1 MATKRTTGS
10 SRSGASA
17 AKRAPAK
24 RAPAKKAPAARATA
38 ASRSKAR
45 AKAAPKDPLLEPQQ
59 RRDMAGL
66 AMVAFGCYLGGILYI
81 GWQGGTVGGWL
92 EGGTKHMVGGAS
104 YIFPFLAVVYGLLM
118 VLRSELADPGPFR
131 AGLYLFVPSLLLAFG
146 ADRFGL
152 GSGSAPHAAL
162 HADVV
167 AHHGGFL
174 GGALYFLTYNLF
186 GDAGTTIVCLLG
198 LTLGILFT
206 SGSSAQAATRWW
218 AGRMGTAATAG
229 GEAAR
234 AAAVRVSESA
244 VTQLEA
250 AKQLAVNARD
260 GMPFDGSSSFPDIFG
275 DVPST
280 FAHATVGGASVL
292 ELPSEETTADTPK
305 KGRRTKRVSPGAGGP
320 ADPESQLMLIEPA
333 APQPEQAELDA
344 SDVDEPTDAGDIAAE
359 LASLDAAVGKRHD
372 GYELPSP
379 SILTKGTGIAKMKP
393 ADVEKTK
400 RLLVETFGH
409 FGIESV
415 VLDVVPGPRVSRYE
429 LALAPGTKMS
439 KIENLRKD
447 LSYALATTEIRIL
460 APIPGKSA
468 IGIEVENPTPSIVT
482 LGDIHQK
489 PPKDASPLYVS
500 FGKDIT
506 GDVVGAD
513 LAKMPH
519 LLVAGTTGAGK
530 SGCMNALLSSIVLN
544 ASPDEVKMLLI
555 DPKKVELSTYEGL
568 PHLLTPVV
576 TNMKKAANALG
587 NVVAQ
592 MEERYSSMEIAG
604 ARTLPEYNKIREARG
619 DAPVPYILVIIDELA
634 DLVMQAKA
642 DVEDAV
648 IRVAQKGRAAGFHM
662 VVATQRPSVD
672 VITGMIKS
680 NIPSRIAFAV
690 SSQTDSRVIL
700 DQNGAETLL
709 GSGDMLFKPIWA
721 RAPQR
726 VQGAWISE
734 KEVRQLCD
742 AAREQREPEFDDD
755 LLAEPEPAAQSS
767 DAEFVDSDDR
777 LPEAIRLVAEFQTCS
792 ASFFQRRMRV
802 GYTRGARLVDMLER
816 RGVCAPGEGPRPR
829 NVLITQDDVPR
840 LLDELT
846 SDLLGR
852 AEGGEA

>member
-1 MATKRTTGS
+1 M
-10 SRSGASA
+10 
-17 AKRAPAK
+17 
-24 RAPAKKAPAARATA
+24 
-38 ASRSKAR
+38 
-45 AKAAPKDPLLEPQQ
+45 L
-59 RRDMAGL
+59 GL
-66 AMVAFGCYLGGILYI
+66 ALVALGAYLGGILYV

-92 EGGTKHMVGGAS
+92 EQGARLGVGSA
-104 YIFPFLAVVYGLLM
+104 AVVFPLLALILGLLM
-118 VLRSELADPGPFR
+118 VARSELVDPGPFL
-131 AGLYLFVPSLLLAFG
+131 AGIYVLVPSLLLAFG
-146 ADRFGL
+146 SDRFGL
-152 GSGSAPHAAL
+152 GDGSAPHASL
-162 HADVV
+162 PADSVV
-167 AHHGGFL
+167 DHGGWI
-174 GGALYFLTYNLF
+174 GGGLYFVTFNLF

-198 LTLGILFT
+198 ITLGLLFT
-206 SGSSAQAATRWW
+206 SGSSAQAAARWW
-218 AGRMGTAATAG
+218 AGRVGDAATVASG
-229 GEAAR
+229 AAVKVGESAATHVAAAR
-234 AAAVRVSESA
+234 QAAREVR
-244 VTQLEA
+244 
-250 AKQLAVNARD
+250 
-260 GMPFDGSSSFPDIFG
+260 PFDGSSTFPDLFG
-275 DVPST
+275 DVPAT
-280 FAHATVGGASVL
+280 FAHATVGA
-292 ELPSEETTADTPK
+292 
-305 KGRRTKRVSPGAGGP
+305 PGAGVIELEDP
-320 ADPESQLMLIEPA
+320 AGQHAGGEHVAEVAPPPPPKPATTRRRSGAPARVEGQLALLDGHVAASDGDEPMGA
-333 APQPEQAELDA
+333 GGGADA
-344 SDVDEPTDAGDIAAE
+344 SGDEATSSQARRASRTAA
-359 LASLDAAVGKRHD
+359 ARSGIDD
-372 GYELPSP
+372 TYELPSP
-379 SILTKGTGIAKMKP
+379 ALLTRGTGVTKARP
-393 ADVEKTK
+393 ADVDRIK

-409 FGIESV
+409 FGIEASV
-415 VLDVVPGPRVSRYE
+415 VGMVPGPRVSRYE
-429 LALAPGTKMS
+429 LSLAPGTKMS
-439 KIENLRKD
+439 KVENLRKD

-468 IGIEVENPTPSIVT
+468 VGIEIENSSPTIVT
-482 LGDIHQK
+482 LGDIHAA
-489 PPKDASPLYVS
+489 PPKGSSPLYVS

-544 ASPDEVKMLLI
+544 AGPDEVKLLLI

-604 ARTLPEYNKIREARG
+604 ARTLPEYNEIRVKRG

-709 GSGDMLFKPIWA
+709 GQGDMLFKPIWA
-721 RAPQR
+721 RTPQR

-734 KEVRQLCD
+734 KEVRALCD

-755 LLAEPEPAAQSS
+755 LLAEPEPAAKDS
-767 DAEFVDSDDR
+767 DADFVDSDDR

-829 NVLITQDDVPR
+829 NVLITAADVPR
-840 LLDELT
+840 LLDEI
-846 SDLLGR
+846 
-852 AEGGEA
+852 GGELDVAGAATDAG

>member
-10 SRSGASA
+10 TKGGGSA
-17 AKRAPAK
+17 AKRSPAQ
-24 RAPAKKAPAARATA
+24 RTPARKAPAARKPA
-38 ASRSKAR
+38 ARKPAAR
-45 AKAAPKDPLLEPQQ
+45 TKAAPKDPLLEPQQ

-104 YIFPFLAVVYGLLM
+104 YIFPFLAIVYGLLM
-118 VLRSELADPGPFR
+118 VLRSQLADPGPFR

-152 GSGSAPHAAL
+152 GNGAAPHAAL

-167 AHHGGFL
+167 AQHGGFL

-218 AGRMGTAATAG
+218 AGRVGTAATAG

-244 VTQLEA
+244 VLQIEA
-250 AKQLAVNARD
+250 AKQLAVSARE
-260 GMPFDGSSSFPDIFG
+260 GTPFDGSSSFPDIFG

-292 ELPSEETTADTPK
+292 ELPSEETTGDAPK
-305 KGRRTKRVSPGAGGP
+305 QGRRTKRVSPGAGGP
-320 ADPESQLMLIEPA
+320 ADPQSQLVLIEPA
-333 APQPEQAELDA
+333 APQTEGDPNDH
-344 SDVDEPTDAGDIAAE
+344 DEPTDAGDISAE
-359 LASLDAAVGKRHD
+359 LASLDAAVGTRHD

-468 IGIEVENPTPSIVT
+468 IGIEIENPTPSIVT

-519 LLVAGTTGAGK
+519 LLVAG
-530 SGCMNALLSSIVLN
+530 
-544 ASPDEVKMLLI
+544 
-555 DPKKVELSTYEGL
+555 
-568 PHLLTPVV
+568 
-576 TNMKKAANALG
+576 
-587 NVVAQ
+587 
-592 MEERYSSMEIAG
+592 
-604 ARTLPEYNKIREARG
+604 
-619 DAPVPYILVIIDELA
+619 
-634 DLVMQAKA
+634 
-642 DVEDAV
+642 
-648 IRVAQKGRAAGFHM
+648 
-662 VVATQRPSVD
+662 
-672 VITGMIKS
+672 
-680 NIPSRIAFAV
+680 
-690 SSQTDSRVIL
+690 
-700 DQNGAETLL
+700 
-709 GSGDMLFKPIWA
+709 
-721 RAPQR
+721 
-726 VQGAWISE
+726 
-734 KEVRQLCD
+734 
-742 AAREQREPEFDDD
+742 
-755 LLAEPEPAAQSS
+755 
-767 DAEFVDSDDR
+767 
-777 LPEAIRLVAEFQTCS
+777 
-792 ASFFQRRMRV
+792 
-802 GYTRGARLVDMLER
+802 
-816 RGVCAPGEGPRPR
+816 
-829 NVLITQDDVPR
+829 
-840 LLDELT
+840 
-846 SDLLGR
+846 
-852 AEGGEA
+852 

>member
-1 MATKRTTGS
+1 MATKRSTSS
-10 SRSGASA
+10 SRGGSKTSG

-24 RAPAKKAPAARATA
+24 RAPARRTPAKRKPAAKRAPV
-38 ASRSKAR
+38 RVQR
-45 AKAAPKDPLLEPQQ
+45 DPLLEPQQ
-59 RRDMAGL
+59 RRDMFGL
-66 AMVAFGCYLGGILYI
+66 ALVALGCYLAGILYI

-92 EGGTKHMVGGAS
+92 EDGARLTVGGAANM
-104 YIFPFLAVVYGLLM
+104 FPLLLLVIGLLTL
-118 VLRSELADPGPFR
+118 LRSELADPGPFL
-131 AGLYLFVPSLLLAFG
+131 AGIYLFVPSVLLTFG
-146 ADRFGL
+146 SDRFGL
-152 GSGSAPHAAL
+152 GDGSAPHAAL
-162 HADVV
+162 HASDVV
-167 AHHGGFL
+167 EHGGYL
-174 GGALYFLTYNLF
+174 GGGLYFLTYNLF
-186 GDAGTTIVCLLG
+186 GNAGTTIVCLLG
-198 LTLGILFT
+198 LTLGVLFT

-218 AGRMGTAATAG
+218 AGRVGTAATAAG
-229 GEAAR
+229 GAARAGAVRVGESAATQIEAAR
-234 AAAVRVSESA
+234 QLVDSA
-244 VTQLEA
+244 REGV
-250 AKQLAVNARD
+250 
-260 GMPFDGSSSFPDIFG
+260 PFDGSSNFPDLFG
-275 DVPST
+275 DVPAT
-280 FAHATVGGASVL
+280 FAHATVGNDSTGVI
-292 ELPSEETTADTPK
+292 EVEEKDLPK
-305 KGRRTKRVSPGAGGP
+305 KRTRRKKSDDQVALIVEEEEQLALLEPSTAIDMSED
-320 ADPESQLMLIEPA
+320 DP
-333 APQPEQAELDA
+333 DA
-344 SDVDEPTDAGDIAAE
+344 DEPTSAPDEVPTTTTLRARVTD
-359 LASLDAAVGKRHD
+359 VN
-372 GYELPSP
+372 YELPSP
-379 SILTKGTGIAKMKP
+379 SLLVMGTGVSKIKP
-393 ADVEKTK
+393 ADVDKVK

-409 FGIESV
+409 FGIAAQV
-415 VLDVVPGPRVSRYE
+415 VGMVPGPRVSRYE
-429 LALAPGTKMS
+429 LSLAPGTKMS
-439 KIENLRKD
+439 KVEGLRKD

-468 IGIEVENPTPSIVT
+468 VGIEIENASPSIVT
-482 LGDIHQK
+482 LGDIHTK
-489 PPKDASPLYVS
+489 PPKDSSPLYVS

-544 ASPDEVKMLLI
+544 ATPDEVKLLLI

-568 PHLLTPVV
+568 PHLMCPVV

-604 ARTLPEYNKIREARG
+604 ARTLPEYNKIRMARG
-619 DAPVPYILVIIDELA
+619 DDPVPYVLVIIDELA

-721 RAPQR
+721 RSPQR

-734 KEVRQLCD
+734 KEVRALCD
-742 AAREQREPEFDDD
+742 AARRQREPEFDLDV
-755 LLAEPEPAAQSS
+755 LAEPEPAAKES
-767 DAEFVDSDDR
+767 DADYVDSDDR

-816 RGVCAPGEGPRPR
+816 RNVCAPGEGPRPR
-829 NVLITQDDVPR
+829 TVLITQDDVPR
-840 LLDELT
+840 LLEELT
-846 SDLLGR
+846 GDLVAAAD
-852 AEGGEA
+852 AED

>member
-1 MATKRTTGS
+1 MSTKRGT
-10 SRSGASA
+10 RSGKSNGGSTRARSTTTA
-17 AKRAPAK
+17 RKAPAK
-24 RAPAKKAPAARATA
+24 RTPAKGSSARGAATRARA
-38 ASRSKAR
+38 RVR
-45 AKAAPKDPLLEPQQ
+45 REPLLAPQQ
-59 RRDMAGL
+59 RRDMSGL
-66 AMVAFGCYLGGILYI
+66 AMVALGCYLAGILYV

-92 EGGTKHMVGGAS
+92 EDGARLAVGGAANM
-104 YIFPFLAVVYGLLM
+104 FPLLAIVLGLLV
-118 VLRSELADPGPFR
+118 VLRSELVDPGPFL
-131 AGLYLFVPSLLLAFG
+131 AGIYLLVPSVLLAFG
-146 ADRFGL
+146 SDRFAL
-152 GSGSAPHAAL
+152 GDGNAPHASL
-162 HADVV
+162 PADQVV
-167 AHHGGFL
+167 HHGGWL
-174 GGALYFLTYNLF
+174 GGGLYFLTYNLF

-198 LTLGILFT
+198 LALGVLFT

-218 AGRMGTAATAG
+218 ARRMGDAATVTGVAARDAAVKMGETAAVQI
-229 GEAAR
+229 EAAR
-234 AAAVRVSESA
+234 QAAV
-244 VTQLEA
+244 A
-250 AKQLAVNARD
+250 ARE

-275 DVPST
+275 DVPAT
-280 FAHATVGGASVL
+280 FAHATVGNAGAGVIELTEPDAAPKPKRRSRKRNVADELSLTGEEEQL
-292 ELPSEETTADTPK
+292 ELLEHRE
-305 KGRRTKRVSPGAGGP
+305 P
-320 ADPESQLMLIEPA
+320 APDPE
-333 APQPEQAELDA
+333 DG
-344 SDVDEPTDAGDIAAE
+344 DEPTAAPSEVPSTTTLRARVEDAGYTLPPPSL
-359 LASLDAAVGKRHD
+359 LA
-372 GYELPSP
+372 
-379 SILTKGTGIAKMKP
+379 KGNGVSKAKP
-393 ADVEKTK
+393 ADVDKIK

-409 FGIESV
+409 FGIEAQV
-415 VLDVVPGPRVSRYE
+415 VGMVPGPRVSRYE
-429 LALAPGTKMS
+429 LSLAPGTKMS
-439 KIENLRKD
+439 KVENLRKD

-468 IGIEVENPTPSIVT
+468 VGIEIENTSPSIVT
-482 LGDIHQK
+482 LGDIHQP
-489 PPKDASPLYVS
+489 PPKDSSPLYVS

-544 ASPDEVKMLLI
+544 ASPDEVKLLLI

-587 NVVAQ
+587 NVVSQ

-604 ARTLPEYNKIREARG
+604 ARTLPEYNKIRMARG
-619 DAPVPYILVIIDELA
+619 DDPVPYILVIIDELA

-721 RAPQR
+721 RSPQR

-734 KEVRQLCD
+734 KEVRSLCD
-742 AAREQREPEFDDD
+742 AARKQREPEFDID
-755 LLAEPEPAAQSS
+755 LLAEPEPVAKEA
-767 DAEFVDSDDR
+767 DADYVDSDDR

-829 NVLITQDDVPR
+829 NVLITDADVPR
-840 LLDELT
+840 LLAEL
-846 SDLLGR
+846 
-852 AEGGEA
+852 GGELVGDAADAGVADS

>member
-1 MATKRTTGS
+1 MRSSGSKSGGSARART
-10 SRSGASA
+10 SGGGA
-17 AKRAPAK
+17 AKRSTPAK
-24 RAPAKKAPAARATA
+24 GRPAA
-38 ASRSKAR
+38 KG
-45 AKAAPKDPLLEPQQ
+45 KAATRRDRVPLLEPQQ
-59 RRDMAGL
+59 RRDMTGL
-66 AMVAFGCYLGGILYI
+66 ALVAFGLYLGGILYV

-92 EGGTKHMVGGAS
+92 EGGARHMVGGAAAM
-104 YIFPFLAVVYGLLM
+104 FPLLTIVIGLLIVM
-118 VLRSELADPGPFR
+118 RSELADPGPFL
-131 AGLYLFVPSLLLAFG
+131 AGIYLFVPSVLLAFG
-146 ADRFGL
+146 SDRFHL
-152 GSGSAPHAAL
+152 GDGTAPHAAL
-162 HADVV
+162 HADKVV
-167 AHHGGFL
+167 DHGGYI
-174 GGALYFLTYNLF
+174 GGAFYFLTYNLF

-198 LTLGILFT
+198 LTLGVLFT

-218 AGRMGTAATAG
+218 ANRMGTAASAA

-234 AAAVRVSESA
+234 AGAVRVGETA
-244 VTQLEA
+244 VTQIEN
-250 AKQLAVNARD
+250 AKQLAARA
-260 GMPFDGSSSFPDIFG
+260 GEGGAFDGASNFPDIFG

-280 FAHATVGGASVL
+280 FAHATVGNDGSGVIEL
-292 ELPSEETTADTPK
+292 EEPDTAESKPKRRRKATGPIMPEHRGSGEE
-305 KGRRTKRVSPGAGGP
+305 
-320 ADPESQLMLIEPA
+320 EQLALLEPFA
-333 APQPEQAELDA
+333 HEYGD
-344 SDVDEPTDAGDIAAE
+344 DDGDEPTDGAAPDE
-359 LASLDAAVGKRHD
+359 VATTITLRARVEDANYK
-372 GYELPSP
+372 LPPPALLSA
-379 SILTKGTGIAKMKP
+379 GTGVAKAKP
-393 ADVEKTK
+393 GEVEKIK

-409 FGIESV
+409 FGIEAKV
-415 VLDVVPGPRVSRYE
+415 VGMVPGPRVSRFE
-429 LALAPGTKMS
+429 LSLAPGTKMS
-439 KIENLRKD
+439 KVENLRKD

-468 IGIEVENPTPSIVT
+468 VGIEIENSSPTMVT
-482 LGDIHQK
+482 LGDIHQA
-489 PPKDASPLYVS
+489 PPKGSSPLYVS

-544 ASPDEVKMLLI
+544 ASPDEVKLLLI

-568 PHLLTPVV
+568 PHLMCPVV

-604 ARTLPEYNKIREARG
+604 ARTLPEYNKIRVARG
-619 DAPVPYILVIIDELA
+619 DAPVPYVLVIIDELA

-721 RAPQR
+721 RTPQR

-734 KEVRQLCD
+734 KEVRSLCD
-742 AAREQREPEFDDD
+742 FARNQREPEFDLDV
-755 LLAEPEPAAQSS
+755 LAEPDPVAS
-767 DAEFVDSDDR
+767 DADAEYVDSDDR

-829 NVLITQDDVPR
+829 NVLITADDVPR
-840 LLDELT
+840 LLGELGG
-846 SDLLGR
+846 DLVAA
-852 AEGGEA
+852 AESADADA

>member
-1 MATKRTTGS
+1 MASKG
-10 SRSGASA
+10 RSSA
-17 AKRAPAK
+17 AKKPK
-24 RAPAKKAPAARATA
+24 SK
-38 ASRSKAR
+38 SKASSKPPANKR
-45 AKAAPKDPLLEPQQ
+45 STKTSSPLSSRTKKSTKKPLLAPQQ
-59 RRDMAGL
+59 KRDMIGL
-66 AMVAFGCYLGGILYI
+66 ALVALACYLGGILYV

-92 EGGTKHMVGGAS
+92 ESSARLAVGNAA
-104 YIFPFLAVVYGLLM
+104 YIFPVLALIIGVLM
-118 VLRSELADPGPFR
+118 VLRSELVDPGPFL
-131 AGLYLFVPSLLLAFG
+131 AGIYVLVPSLLLAFG
-146 ADRFGL
+146 SGRFGL
-152 GSGSAPHAAL
+152 GSGTAPHSSL
-162 HADVV
+162 PADQVV
-167 AHHGGFL
+167 HHGGFI
-174 GGALYFLTYNLF
+174 GGGLYFVTWNLF
-186 GDAGTTIVCLLG
+186 GDAGTTIVCILG
-198 LTLGILFT
+198 LTLGLLFV

-218 AGRMGTAATAG
+218 ARRMGAAASVA
-229 GEAAR
+229 GEAAID
-234 AAAVRVSESA
+234 AAVKVGETA
-244 VTQLEA
+244 TLQLEA
-250 AKQLAVNARD
+250 AKQAAAAVREAR
-260 GMPFDGSSSFPDIFG
+260 PFDGSANFPDLFG
-275 DVPST
+275 DMPAT
-280 FAHATVGGASVL
+280 FAHATELKDGQESLMNSPQELQALPNDQLELVPEADGEEPTLDVADEEKATAKKSKKTRTATTLRASV
-292 ELPSEETTADTPK
+292 
-305 KGRRTKRVSPGAGGP
+305 V
-320 ADPESQLMLIEPA
+320 DP
-333 APQPEQAELDA
+333 DY
-344 SDVDEPTDAGDIAAE
+344 
-359 LASLDAAVGKRHD
+359 R
-372 GYELPSP
+372 LPSP
-379 SILTKGTGIAKMKP
+379 SLLAQGGGVSKAKP
-393 ADVEKTK
+393 ADVDRVK

-409 FGIESV
+409 FGIEANV
-415 VLDVVPGPRVSRYE
+415 VGMVPGPRVSRYE
-429 LALAPGTKMS
+429 LSLAPGTKMS
-439 KIENLRKD
+439 KVENLRKD

-468 IGIEVENPTPSIVT
+468 VGIEIENSSPSIVT
-482 LGDIHQK
+482 LGDIHTS
-489 PPKDASPLYVS
+489 PPKGSSPLYVS

-544 ASPDEVKMLLI
+544 ATPDEVKLLLI

-604 ARTLPEYNKIREARG
+604 ARTLPEYNKIRQKRG
-619 DAPVPYILVIIDELA
+619 DDPVPYILVIIDELA

-734 KEVRQLCD
+734 KEVRALCD
-742 AAREQREPEFDDD
+742 AARAQREPEFDTD
-755 LLAEPEPAAQSS
+755 LLAEPEPAAKES
-767 DAEFVDSDDR
+767 DADYVDSDER

-829 NVLITQDDVPR
+829 NVLITDADVPR
-840 LLDELT
+840 LL
-846 SDLLGR
+846 
-852 AEGGEA
+852 AEIGGEIDEAASVTGRSAAP

>member
-1 MATKRTTGS
+1 M
-10 SRSGASA
+10 
-17 AKRAPAK
+17 
-24 RAPAKKAPAARATA
+24 
-38 ASRSKAR
+38 
-45 AKAAPKDPLLEPQQ
+45 L
-59 RRDMAGL
+59 GL
-66 AMVAFGCYLGGILYI
+66 GLVAFGCYLGGILYV

-92 EGGTKHMVGGAS
+92 EDGAR
-104 YIFPFLAVVYGLLM
+104 LAVGSAAYVFPLLALVLGLLM
-118 VLRSELADPGPFR
+118 VVRSELVDPGPFL
-131 AGLYLFVPSLLLAFG
+131 AGIYVLVPSLLLAFG

-152 GSGSAPHAAL
+152 GDGTAPHSSLPASQ
-162 HADVV
+162 VV
-167 AHHGGFL
+167 DHGGWL
-174 GGALYFLTYNLF
+174 GGGLYFLTWNLF

-198 LTLGILFT
+198 LALGILFT

-218 AGRMGTAATAG
+218 ARRMGTAATVAS
-229 GEAAR
+229 EAAR
-234 AAAVRVSESA
+234 DAAVRVGETA
-244 VTQLEA
+244 THQFEA
-250 AKQLAVNARD
+250 AKQAAQAAREAR
-260 GMPFDGSSSFPDIFG
+260 PFDGSSNFPDIFG
-275 DVPST
+275 DVPAT
-280 FAHATVGGASVL
+280 FAHATIGNDGEGVIELDEPSREEAGTRAAIDTPAMAAGEEDQLELVPGASPAAGGA
-292 ELPSEETTADTPK
+292 TDAD
-305 KGRRTKRVSPGAGGP
+305 A
-320 ADPESQLMLIEPA
+320 
-333 APQPEQAELDA
+333 
-344 SDVDEPTDAGDIAAE
+344 DEPTSGSVATDKP
-359 LASLDAAVGKRHD
+359 KRRRRTTTLRAKVTD
-372 GYELPSP
+372 PDYELPSP
-379 SILTKGTGIAKMKP
+379 GLLTKGAGNAKARP
-393 ADVEKTK
+393 ADVDKIK

-409 FGIESV
+409 FGIESKV
-415 VLDVVPGPRVSRYE
+415 VGMVPGPRVSRYE
-429 LALAPGTKMS
+429 LSLAPGTKMS
-439 KIENLRKD
+439 KVENLRKD

-468 IGIEVENPTPSIVT
+468 VGIEIENSSPSIVT
-482 LGDIHQK
+482 LGDIHSS
-489 PPKDASPLYVS
+489 PPKGSSPLYVS

-544 ASPDEVKMLLI
+544 ASPDEVKLLLI

-568 PHLLTPVV
+568 PHLMTPVV

-604 ARTLPEYNKIREARG
+604 ARTLDEYNEIRVKRG
-619 DAPVPYILVIIDELA
+619 DEPKPYVLIIIDELA

-648 IRVAQKGRAAGFHM
+648 IRVAQKGRAAGFHL

-680 NIPSRIAFAV
+680 NVPSRIAFAV

-709 GSGDMLFKPIWA
+709 GQGDMLFKPVWA
-721 RAPQR
+721 RSPQR

-734 KEVRQLCD
+734 KEVRALCD
-742 AAREQREPEFDDD
+742 AARAQREPEFDDD
-755 LLAEPEPAAQSS
+755 LLAEPEPAAKEA
-767 DAEFVDSDDR
+767 DADFVDQDDR
-777 LPEAIRLVAEFQTCS
+777 LGEAIRLVAEFQTCS

-829 NVLITQDDVPR
+829 NVLITEADVPR
-840 LLDELT
+840 LLAEL
-846 SDLLGR
+846 
-852 AEGGEA
+852 GGELVEAAADEG

>member
-1 MATKRTTGS
+1 MI
-10 SRSGASA
+10 
-17 AKRAPAK
+17 
-24 RAPAKKAPAARATA
+24 
-38 ASRSKAR
+38 
-45 AKAAPKDPLLEPQQ
+45 
-59 RRDMAGL
+59 GL
-66 AMVAFGCYLGGILYI
+66 AMVALGCYLGGILYV

-92 EGGTKHMVGGAS
+92 EDGAK
-104 YIFPFLAVVYGLLM
+104 LAVGNAANMFPLLALVLGVLI
-118 VLRSELADPGPFR
+118 VLRSELVDPGPFL
-131 AGLYLFVPSLLLAFG
+131 AGIYLFVPSVLLAFG
-146 ADRFGL
+146 SDRFGL
-152 GSGSAPHAAL
+152 GDGTAPHSSL
-162 HADVV
+162 PADQVV
-167 AHHGGFL
+167 EHGGWL
-174 GGALYFLTYNLF
+174 GGGLYFLTFNLF
-186 GDAGTTIVCLLG
+186 GNAGTTIVTLLG
-198 LTLGILFT
+198 LTLGVLFT

-218 AGRMGTAATAG
+218 ARRMGTAATVA

-234 AAAVRVSESA
+234 DAAVKVGETA
-244 VTQLEA
+244 TTQFEA
-250 AKQLAVNARD
+250 AKQAAAAAREAR
-260 GMPFDGSSSFPDIFG
+260 PFDGSSSFPDLFG
-275 DVPST
+275 DVPAT
-280 FAHATVGGASVL
+280 FAHATIGNDSADAGVIELEEPSPSDAAARRASDRNADASQL
-292 ELPSEETTADTPK
+292 ELATGD
-305 KGRRTKRVSPGAGGP
+305 
-320 ADPESQLMLIEPA
+320 
-333 APQPEQAELDA
+333 
-344 SDVDEPTDAGDIAAE
+344 DVDEPTTEPGATKPKR
-359 LASLDAAVGKRHD
+359 ASRPKVTLRARVTDPD
-372 GYELPSP
+372 YELPSP
-379 SILTKGTGIAKMKP
+379 ALLTKGTGVNKSKP
-393 ADVEKTK
+393 ADVDRIK

-409 FGIESV
+409 FGIESQV
-415 VLDVVPGPRVSRYE
+415 VGMVPGPRVSRYE
-429 LALAPGTKMS
+429 LSLAPGTKMS
-439 KIENLRKD
+439 KVENLRKD

-468 IGIEVENPTPSIVT
+468 VGIEIENASPSIVT
-482 LGDIHQK
+482 LGDIHQA
-489 PPKDASPLYVS
+489 PPKGSSPLYVS

-544 ASPDEVKMLLI
+544 ASPDEVKLLLI

-587 NVVAQ
+587 NVVSQ

-604 ARTLPEYNKIREARG
+604 ARTLDEYNVIRVKRG
-619 DAPVPYILVIIDELA
+619 DKPEPYILVIIDELA

-721 RAPQR
+721 RTPQR

-734 KEVRQLCD
+734 KEVRTLCD
-742 AAREQREPEFDDD
+742 AAREQREPEFELD
-755 LLAEPEPAAQSS
+755 LLAEPAPAATSA
-767 DAEFVDSDDR
+767 DADFVDSDDR

-829 NVLITQDDVPR
+829 NVLITDTDVPR
-840 LLDELT
+840 LL
-846 SDLLGR
+846 
-852 AEGGEA
+852 AEIGGELVEASEAAET

>member
-1 MATKRTTGS
+1 MS
-10 SRSGASA
+10 
-17 AKRAPAK
+17 
-24 RAPAKKAPAARATA
+24 
-38 ASRSKAR
+38 
-45 AKAAPKDPLLEPQQ
+45 
-59 RRDMAGL
+59 GL
-66 AMVAFGCYLGGILYI
+66 ALVAFGCYLGGILYV

-92 EGGTKHMVGGAS
+92 EDGAR
-104 YIFPFLAVVYGLLM
+104 LAVGDAANMFPLLAIVLGLLM
-118 VLRSELADPGPFR
+118 VLRSELVDPGPFL
-131 AGLYLFVPSLLLAFG
+131 AGIYLLVPSILLAFG

-152 GSGSAPHAAL
+152 GDGTAPHASL
-162 HADVV
+162 PADQVV
-167 AHHGGFL
+167 DHGGYA
-174 GGALYFLTYNLF
+174 GGGLYYLTYNLF

-218 AGRMGTAATAG
+218 ARRMGTAATVTGVAARDAAVRV
-229 GEAAR
+229 GESAAVQLENAR
-234 AAAVRVSESA
+234 AAA
-244 VTQLEA
+244 TA
-250 AKQLAVNARD
+250 ARE
-260 GMPFDGSSSFPDIFG
+260 GMPFDGSATFPDIFG
-275 DVPST
+275 DMPAT
-280 FAHATVGGASVL
+280 FAHATHGDDDGAGVI
-292 ELPSEETTADTPK
+292 ELDEPSMEEQPK
-305 KGRRTKRVSPGAGGP
+305 RRGRRKAVGEVAPSTGDEEQLALIDAVA
-320 ADPESQLMLIEPA
+320 AD
-333 APQPEQAELDA
+333 D
-344 SDVDEPTDAGDIAAE
+344 DEPTSDDAPAKKKTTTLRAKITDPSKPA
-359 LASLDAAVGKRHD
+359 
-372 GYELPSP
+372 YELPPP
-379 SILTKGTGIAKMKP
+379 SLLTRGAGVTKAKP
-393 ADVEKTK
+393 ADVDKIK

-409 FGIESV
+409 FGIESKV
-415 VLDVVPGPRVSRYE
+415 VGMVPGPRVSRYE
-429 LALAPGTKMS
+429 LSLAPGTKMS
-439 KIENLRKD
+439 KVENLRKD

-468 IGIEVENPTPSIVT
+468 VGIEIENTSPSIVT
-482 LGDIHQK
+482 LGDIHQP
-489 PPKDASPLYVS
+489 PPKDSSPLYVS

-544 ASPDEVKMLLI
+544 ASPDEVKLLLI

-587 NVVAQ
+587 NVVSQ

-604 ARTLPEYNKIREARG
+604 ARTLPEYNKIRMARG
-619 DAPVPYILVIIDELA
+619 DEPVPYILVIIDELA

-721 RAPQR
+721 RSPQR

-734 KEVRQLCD
+734 KEVRALCD
-742 AAREQREPEFDDD
+742 AARQQREPEFDDD
-755 LLAEPEPAAQSS
+755 LLAEPEPVAK
-767 DAEFVDSDDR
+767 DADADFVDSDDR

-829 NVLITQDDVPR
+829 NVLITDADVPR
-840 LLDELT
+840 LLAEL
-846 SDLLGR
+846 
-852 AEGGEA
+852 GGELVAADAGPEASS

>member
-1 MATKRTTGS
+1 MASKRSTGGSKS
-10 SRSGASA
+10 SRSTARPR
-17 AKRAPAK
+17 AKTAPAKRTSSKGRAPAK
-24 RAPAKKAPAARATA
+24 P
-38 ASRSKAR
+38 R
-45 AKAAPKDPLLEPQQ
+45 AKAPGRAVREPLLAPQQ
-59 RRDMAGL
+59 RRDMIGL
-66 AMVAFGCYLGGILYI
+66 AMVAFGCYLGGILYV
-81 GWQGGTVGGWL
+81 GWQGGAVGSWL
-92 EGGTKHMVGGAS
+92 EDGAK
-104 YIFPFLAVVYGLLM
+104 LAVGNAANMFPLLAIVLGVLV
-118 VLRSELADPGPFR
+118 VLRSELVDPGPFL
-131 AGLYLFVPSLLLAFG
+131 AGIYLLVPSVLLAFG
-146 ADRFGL
+146 SDRFGL
-152 GSGSAPHAAL
+152 GDGTAPHASLPAEQ
-162 HADVV
+162 V
-167 AHHGGFL
+167 AQHGGWI
-174 GGALYFLTYNLF
+174 GGGFYFLTFNLF
-186 GDAGTTIVCLLG
+186 GNAGTTIVCLLG
-198 LTLGILFT
+198 LTLGVLFT

-218 AGRMGTAATAG
+218 ARRMGTAATVA

-234 AAAVRVSESA
+234 DAAVRVGETA
-244 VTQLEA
+244 TTQFEA
-250 AKQLAVNARD
+250 AKQVAAAAREAR
-260 GMPFDGSSSFPDIFG
+260 PFDGSSSFPDLFG
-275 DVPST
+275 DVPAT
-280 FAHATVGGASVL
+280 FAHATIGGDGEPGVIELEEPAPSDPAARRASERNADAAQL
-292 ELPSEETTADTPK
+292 QLTTGNEDDSDESTADTAASPAK
-305 KGRRTKRVSPGAGGP
+305 TKASSKRARASKVTLRASVT
-320 ADPESQLMLIEPA
+320 DP
-333 APQPEQAELDA
+333 D
-344 SDVDEPTDAGDIAAE
+344 
-359 LASLDAAVGKRHD
+359 
-372 GYELPSP
+372 YELPSP
-379 SILTKGTGIAKMKP
+379 DLLKRGTGVNKVKP
-393 ADVEKTK
+393 ADVDRIK

-409 FGIESV
+409 FGIESKV
-415 VLDVVPGPRVSRYE
+415 VGMVPGPRVSRYE
-429 LALAPGTKMS
+429 LSLAPGTKMS
-439 KIENLRKD
+439 KVENLRKD

-468 IGIEVENPTPSIVT
+468 VGIEIENASPSIVT
-482 LGDIHQK
+482 LGDIHQA
-489 PPKDASPLYVS
+489 PPEDSSPLYVS

-544 ASPDEVKMLLI
+544 ASPDEVKLLLI

-568 PHLLTPVV
+568 PHLMCPVV

-604 ARTLPEYNKIREARG
+604 ARTLAEYNEIRVARG
-619 DAPVPYILVIIDELA
+619 DAPKPFVLIIIDELA

-648 IRVAQKGRAAGFHM
+648 IRIAQKGRAAGFHM

-721 RAPQR
+721 RGAPQR

-734 KEVRQLCD
+734 KEVRALCD
-742 AAREQREPEFDDD
+742 AARQQREPEFDLDV
-755 LLAEPEPAAQSS
+755 LAEPEPAAKST
-767 DAEFVDSDDR
+767 DADFVDSDDR

-829 NVLITQDDVPR
+829 NVLITETDVPR
-840 LLDELT
+840 LL
-846 SDLLGR
+846 
-852 AEGGEA
+852 AEIGGELVGEDVETGAAVD

>member
-1 MATKRTTGS
+1 MT
-10 SRSGASA
+10 
-17 AKRAPAK
+17 
-24 RAPAKKAPAARATA
+24 
-38 ASRSKAR
+38 
-45 AKAAPKDPLLEPQQ
+45 
-59 RRDMAGL
+59 GL
-66 AMVAFGCYLGGILYI
+66 ALVALGCYLGGILYV

-92 EGGTKHMVGGAS
+92 EDGARLAVGNAAH
-104 YIFPFLAVVYGLLM
+104 IFPLLAIVLGVLM
-118 VLRSELADPGPFR
+118 VLRSELVDPGPFL
-131 AGLYLFVPSLLLAFG
+131 AGIYLLVPSILLAFG
-146 ADRFGL
+146 SDRFGL
-152 GSGSAPHAAL
+152 GDGTAPHSSL
-162 HADVV
+162 PADQVV
-167 AHHGGFL
+167 EHGGWI
-174 GGALYFLTYNLF
+174 GGGFYFLTYNLF

-218 AGRMGTAATAG
+218 ARRMGTAAIAT

-234 AAAVRVSESA
+234 DAAVRVGETA
-244 VTQLEA
+244 VVQLE
-250 AKQLAVNARD
+250 NARAVANAARE
-260 GMPFDGSSSFPDIFG
+260 GMPFDGSASFPDIFG
-275 DVPST
+275 DMPAT
-280 FAHATVGGASVL
+280 FAHATSGDDTAVIELDEPSTEERPKRRTRKAKPVGEVPLPTGDEEQL
-292 ELPSEETTADTPK
+292 ELIDAPAAASAAADHDGDEATESPEGEDGAATK
-305 KGRRTKRVSPGAGGP
+305 GKGRARKTTTLRARVE
-320 ADPESQLMLIEPA
+320 DPSKP
-333 APQPEQAELDA
+333 
-344 SDVDEPTDAGDIAAE
+344 
-359 LASLDAAVGKRHD
+359 H
-372 GYELPSP
+372 YELPSP
-379 SILTKGTGIAKMKP
+379 ELLTKGSGVTKAKP
-393 ADVEKTK
+393 ADVDRIK

-409 FGIESV
+409 FGIEAKV
-415 VLDVVPGPRVSRYE
+415 VGMVPGPRVSRYE
-429 LALAPGTKMS
+429 LSLAPGTKMS
-439 KIENLRKD
+439 KVENLRKD

-468 IGIEVENPTPSIVT
+468 VGIEIENTSPSIVT
-482 LGDIHQK
+482 LGDIHSP
-489 PPKDASPLYVS
+489 PPKDSSPLYVS

-544 ASPDEVKMLLI
+544 ASPDEVKLLLI

-568 PHLLTPVV
+568 PHLMTPVV

-604 ARTLPEYNKIREARG
+604 ARTLPEYNKIRMARG
-619 DAPVPYILVIIDELA
+619 DDPVPYILVIIDELA

-680 NIPSRIAFAV
+680 NVPSRIAFAV

-709 GSGDMLFKPIWA
+709 GQGDMLFKPIWA

-734 KEVRQLCD
+734 KEVRALCD
-742 AAREQREPEFDDD
+742 AARDQREPEFDID
-755 LLAEPEPAAQSS
+755 LLAEPEPAAK
-767 DAEFVDSDDR
+767 DADADFVDSDDR

-829 NVLITQDDVPR
+829 NVLITEADVPR
-840 LLDELT
+840 LLAEL
-846 SDLLGR
+846 
-852 AEGGEA
+852 GGELVGEDAEVGAASE

>member
-1 MATKRTTGS
+1 
-10 SRSGASA
+10 
-17 AKRAPAK
+17 
-24 RAPAKKAPAARATA
+24 
-38 ASRSKAR
+38 
-45 AKAAPKDPLLEPQQ
+45 
-59 RRDMAGL
+59 
-66 AMVAFGCYLGGILYI
+66 MVAFGCYLGGILYI

-92 EGGTKHMVGGAS
+92 EGGAKLAVGGAA
-104 YIFPFLAVVYGLLM
+104 YMFPFLAIVFGLLM

-131 AGLYLFVPSLLLAFG
+131 AGLYLFVPSVLLAFG
-146 ADRFGL
+146 SDRFGL
-152 GSGSAPHAAL
+152 GSGGAPHAAL

-167 AHHGGFL
+167 VHHGGWI
-174 GGALYFLTYNLF
+174 GGALYFLTWNLF

-218 AGRMGTAATAG
+218 AGRMGTAATAM
-229 GEAAR
+229 GEGAR
-234 AAAVRVSESA
+234 AGAVRMGETA
-244 VTQLEA
+244 ATQLEA
-250 AKQLAVNARD
+250 AKAIAVRAQE
-260 GMPFDGSSSFPDIFG
+260 GVPFDGTATFPDIFG

-292 ELPSEETTADTPK
+292 ELEEAPLEVKEKPK
-305 KGRRTKRVSPGAGGP
+305 RGRRQSRVSPDAGGP
-320 ADPESQLMLIEPA
+320 ADPDSQLVLLEPA
-333 APQPEQAELDA
+333 APQPDPAD
-344 SDVDEPTDAGDIAAE
+344 DDDEPTDAP
-359 LASLDAAVGKRHD
+359 L
-372 GYELPSP
+372 ELPSIDALKGRQNDTGYVLP
-379 SILTKGTGIAKMKP
+379 SPTLLTKGTGVAKMKP

-409 FGIESV
+409 FGIESK

-587 NVVAQ
+587 NVVSQ

-604 ARTLPEYNKIREARG
+604 ARTLPEYNKIRMARG
-619 DAPVPYILVIIDELA
+619 DDPVPYILVIIDELA

-721 RAPQR
+721 RSPQR

-742 AAREQREPEFDDD
+742 ASREQREPEFDDD
-755 LLAEPEPAAQSS
+755 LLAEPEPAPSS
-767 DAEFVDSDDR
+767 ADAEFVDSDDR

-840 LLDELT
+840 LLDGL
-846 SDLLGR
+846 SNDLLAA
-852 AEGGEA
+852 AEDE

>member
-1 MATKRTTGS
+1 
-10 SRSGASA
+10 
-17 AKRAPAK
+17 
-24 RAPAKKAPAARATA
+24 
-38 ASRSKAR
+38 
-45 AKAAPKDPLLEPQQ
+45 
-59 RRDMAGL
+59 MAGL
-66 AMVAFGCYLGGILYI
+66 ALVAFGAYLGGILYV

-92 EGGTKHMVGGAS
+92 EDGAKLAVGDAANR
-104 YIFPFLAVVYGLLM
+104 FPLLAVVLGLLM
-118 VLRSELADPGPFR
+118 VLRSELVDPGPFL
-131 AGLYLFVPSLLLAFG
+131 AGIYLVVPSILLAFG
-146 ADRFGL
+146 SDRFGL
-152 GSGSAPHAAL
+152 GDGNAPHNSL
-162 HADVV
+162 PADLVV
-167 AHHGGFL
+167 DHGGWA
-174 GGALYFLTYNLF
+174 GGGLYFLTYNLF

-218 AGRMGTAATAG
+218 ARRMGTAATATG
-229 GEAAR
+229 VAAR
-234 AAAVRVSESA
+234 DAAVRVGESA
-244 VTQLEA
+244 AVQLE
-250 AKQLAVNARD
+250 NARAVANAARE
-260 GMPFDGSSSFPDIFG
+260 GMPFDGSSTFPDIFG
-275 DVPST
+275 DMPAT
-280 FAHATVGGASVL
+280 FAHATHGDEGTSVIEFDEDSTAEQPKKRGRRKAVGEVPVSSG
-292 ELPSEETTADTPK
+292 EEEQLALIEAGADTGEPTTDGEADDEAPAG
-305 KGRRTKRVSPGAGGP
+305 KGRAKQSTTLRAKVV
-320 ADPESQLMLIEPA
+320 DPSK
-333 APQPEQAELDA
+333 
-344 SDVDEPTDAGDIAAE
+344 PT
-359 LASLDAAVGKRHD
+359 
-372 GYELPSP
+372 YELPPP
-379 SILTKGTGIAKMKP
+379 SLLTRGNGVTKAKP
-393 ADVEKTK
+393 ADVDKIK

-409 FGIESV
+409 FGIESKV
-415 VLDVVPGPRVSRYE
+415 VGMVPGPRVSRYE
-429 LALAPGTKMS
+429 LSLAPGTKMS
-439 KIENLRKD
+439 KVENLRKD

-468 IGIEVENPTPSIVT
+468 VGIEIENTSPSIVT
-482 LGDIHQK
+482 LGDIHEP
-489 PPKDASPLYVS
+489 PPKDSSPLYVS

-544 ASPDEVKMLLI
+544 ASPDEVKLLLI

-604 ARTLPEYNKIREARG
+604 ARTLPEYNKIRMARG
-619 DAPVPYILVIIDELA
+619 DDPVPYILVIIDELA

-721 RAPQR
+721 RSPQR

-734 KEVRQLCD
+734 KEVRALCD
-742 AAREQREPEFDDD
+742 AARQQREPEFDDD
-755 LLAEPEPAAQSS
+755 LLAEPEPVAK
-767 DAEFVDSDDR
+767 DADADFVDSDDR

-829 NVLITQDDVPR
+829 NVLITDADVPR
-840 LLDELT
+840 LLAEL
-846 SDLLGR
+846 
-852 AEGGEA
+852 GGEVLEAAGDVAE

>member
-1 MATKRTTGS
+1 MATKRATGTKQGGA
-10 SRSGASA
+10 RAKKPAAKRPASGAR
-17 AKRAPAK
+17 RAPAK
-24 RAPAKKAPAARATA
+24 RA
-38 ASRSKAR
+38 
-45 AKAAPKDPLLEPQQ
+45 APKREPLLNPRQ
-59 RRDMAGL
+59 RRDAAGL
-66 AMVAFGCYLGGILYI
+66 AAVAFGCYLGGVLYL

-92 EGGTKHMVGGAS
+92 EDGARMVVGTAAHM
-104 YIFPFLAVVYGLLM
+104 FPILAIVLGLLV
-118 VLRSELADPGPFR
+118 VLRSELVDPGPFR
-131 AGLYLFVPSLLLAFG
+131 AGIYLFVPSVLLAFG

-152 GSGSAPHAAL
+152 GDGSAPHAAL
-162 HADVV
+162 RADEVV
-167 AHHGGFL
+167 HHGGYI
-174 GGALYFLTYNLF
+174 GGGLYFLTYNLF

-218 AGRMGTAATAG
+218 AGRMGTAATVAG
-229 GEAAR
+229 TATR
-234 AAAVRVSESA
+234 DAAVRVGESA
-244 VTQLEA
+244 ATQIEA
-250 AKQLAVNARD
+250 ARQLAAQA
-260 GMPFDGSSSFPDIFG
+260 GQPFDGSNTFPDIFG

-280 FAHATVGGASVL
+280 FAHATIGNDGSGVL
-292 ELPSEETTADTPK
+292 ELDESDT
-305 KGRRTKRVSPGAGGP
+305 
-320 ADPESQLMLIEPA
+320 EPA
-333 APQPEQAELDA
+333 KLAPAKRRRKSGPIDAVPSTGEEEQLVLLEQRAQRTPDP
-344 SDVDEPTDAGDIAAE
+344 DHDGDEPTADRVEEVPSTTTLRARVEDAGY
-359 LASLDAAVGKRHD
+359 R
-372 GYELPSP
+372 LPSP
-379 SILTKGTGIAKMKP
+379 SLLTRGTGVTKAKP
-393 ADVEKTK
+393 ADVDKVK

-409 FGIESV
+409 FGIEAKV
-415 VLDVVPGPRVSRYE
+415 VGMVPGPRVSRYE
-429 LALAPGTKMS
+429 LSLAPGTKMS
-439 KIENLRKD
+439 KVENLRKD

-468 IGIEVENPTPSIVT
+468 VGIEIENTSPSIVT
-482 LGDIHQK
+482 LGDIHQS
-489 PPKDASPLYVS
+489 PPKDSSPLYVS

-544 ASPDEVKMLLI
+544 ASPDEVKLLLI

-568 PHLLTPVV
+568 PHLMTPVV

-604 ARTLPEYNKIREARG
+604 ARTLPEYNKIRMARG
-619 DAPVPYILVIIDELA
+619 DDPVPYVLVIIDELA

-734 KEVRQLCD
+734 KEVRALCD
-742 AAREQREPEFDDD
+742 EARQQREPEFDTD
-755 LLAEPEPAAQSS
+755 LLAEPEPAAKEA
-767 DAEFVDSDDR
+767 DADFVDSDDR

-829 NVLITQDDVPR
+829 TVLITMDDVPR
-840 LLDELT
+840 LLDDIAGATLAAA
-846 SDLLGR
+846 DA
-852 AEGGEA
+852 AE

>member
-1 MATKRTTGS
+1 VF
-10 SRSGASA
+10 
-17 AKRAPAK
+17 
-24 RAPAKKAPAARATA
+24 
-38 ASRSKAR
+38 
-45 AKAAPKDPLLEPQQ
+45 PLL
-59 RRDMAGL
+59 AL
-66 AMVAFGCYLGGILYI
+66 VL
-81 GWQGGTVGGWL
+81 
-92 EGGTKHMVGGAS
+92 
-104 YIFPFLAVVYGLLM
+104 GLLM
-118 VLRSELADPGPFR
+118 VLRSELMDPGPFL
-131 AGLYLFVPSLLLAFG
+131 AGIWLLVPSVLLAFG
-146 ADRFGL
+146 SDRFGL
-152 GSGSAPHAAL
+152 GDGTAPHSSL
-162 HADVV
+162 PADQIID
-167 AHHGGFL
+167 HGGYL
-174 GGALYFLTYNLF
+174 GGGLYFLTWNLF

-198 LTLGILFT
+198 LTLGVLFT

-218 AGRMGTAATAG
+218 ARRMGTAATVAG
-229 GEAAR
+229 ASAR
-234 AAAVRVSESA
+234 DAAVRVGESA
-244 VTQLEA
+244 ATQIEA
-250 AKQLAVNARD
+250 ARQAAAAAREH
-260 GMPFDGSSSFPDIFG
+260 GPFDGSSTFPDIFG
-275 DVPST
+275 DVPHT
-280 FAHATVGGASVL
+280 FAHATTGSGNDAGVIELVEPDPDERGDRRSSRGGRNSVPTPTGDEEQL
-292 ELPSEETTADTPK
+292 ELVPGVPSATTGDDDDDEATDAP
-305 KGRRTKRVSPGAGGP
+305 V
-320 ADPESQLMLIEPA
+320 EPA
-333 APQPEQAELDA
+333 KRSRARKTTTLRAT
-344 SDVDEPTDAGDIAAE
+344 VTDP
-359 LASLDAAVGKRHD
+359 S
-372 GYELPSP
+372 YELPSP
-379 SILTKGTGIAKMKP
+379 QLLARGTGVNKSKP
-393 ADVEKTK
+393 ADVERIK

-409 FGIESV
+409 FGIDATV
-415 VLDVVPGPRVSRYE
+415 VGMVPGPRVSRYE
-429 LALAPGTKMS
+429 LSLAPGTKMS
-439 KIENLRKD
+439 KVENLRKD

-468 IGIEVENPTPSIVT
+468 VGIEIENTSPSIVT
-482 LGDIHQK
+482 LGDIHQR
-489 PPKDASPLYVS
+489 PPKGSSPLYVS

-544 ASPDEVKMLLI
+544 ATPDEVKLLLI

-568 PHLLTPVV
+568 PHLMTPVV

-604 ARTLPEYNKIREARG
+604 ARTLPEYNEIRAKRG
-619 DAPVPYILVIIDELA
+619 DAPVPYVLVIIDELA

-721 RAPQR
+721 RSPQR

-734 KEVRQLCD
+734 KEVRTLCD
-742 AAREQREPEFDDD
+742 VARRQREPEFDVD
-755 LLAEPEPAAQSS
+755 LLAEPEPAAK
-767 DAEFVDSDDR
+767 DADADFVDSDDR

-829 NVLITQDDVPR
+829 NVLITESDVPR
-840 LLDELT
+840 LL
-846 SDLLGR
+846 
-852 AEGGEA
+852 AEIGGELVGEESTADA

>member
-1 MATKRTTGS
+1 
-10 SRSGASA
+10 
-17 AKRAPAK
+17 
-24 RAPAKKAPAARATA
+24 
-38 ASRSKAR
+38 
-45 AKAAPKDPLLEPQQ
+45 
-59 RRDMAGL
+59 MAGL
-66 AMVAFGCYLGGILYI
+66 ALVALGCYLGGILYV
-81 GWQGGTVGGWL
+81 GWQGGTVGSWL
-92 EGGTKHMVGGAS
+92 EDGAR
-104 YIFPFLAVVYGLLM
+104 LAVGSAAYMFPLLAIVLGLL
-118 VLRSELADPGPFR
+118 VLVRSELVDPGPFL
-131 AGLYLFVPSLLLAFG
+131 AGIYVLVPAVLLAFG

-152 GSGSAPHAAL
+152 GDGTAPHSSL
-162 HADVV
+162 PADQVV
-167 AHHGGFL
+167 EHGGYL
-174 GGALYFLTYNLF
+174 GGGMYFLTWNLF

-198 LTLGILFT
+198 LTLGVLFT

-218 AGRMGTAATAG
+218 ARRMGTAATAA
-229 GEAAR
+229 GEVAR
-234 AAAVRVSESA
+234 DAAVKVGETAS
-244 VTQLEA
+244 VQLEA
-250 AKQLAVNARD
+250 AKQAAREAR
-260 GMPFDGSSSFPDIFG
+260 PFDGSSNFPDIFG
-275 DVPST
+275 DVPAT
-280 FAHATVGGASVL
+280 FAHATTGNDETGVIEVDDDAVSAPSRPAAVPMAPGEEEQL
-292 ELPSEETTADTPK
+292 EL
-305 KGRRTKRVSPGAGGP
+305 VPGV
-320 ADPESQLMLIEPA
+320 PE
-333 APQPEQAELDA
+333 A
-344 SDVDEPTDAGDIAAE
+344 SSAVEDSDEPTT
-359 LASLDAAVGKRHD
+359 D
-372 GYELPSP
+372 GATTGGRSRSRSPRKVTLRAKVTDPDYQLPSP
-379 SILTKGTGIAKMKP
+379 ELLARGTGVNKARP
-393 ADVEKTK
+393 ADVDKVK

-409 FGIESV
+409 FGIESKV
-415 VLDVVPGPRVSRYE
+415 VGMVPGPRVSRYE
-429 LALAPGTKMS
+429 LSLAPGTKMS
-439 KIENLRKD
+439 KVENLRKD

-468 IGIEVENPTPSIVT
+468 VGIEIENASPSIVT
-482 LGDIHQK
+482 LGDIHEA
-489 PPKDASPLYVS
+489 PPKGSSPLYVS

-544 ASPDEVKMLLI
+544 ASPDEVKLLLI

-568 PHLLTPVV
+568 PHLMTPVV

-604 ARTLPEYNKIREARG
+604 ARTLPEYNEIRRKRG
-619 DAPVPYILVIIDELA
+619 DDPVPYVLVIIDELA

-709 GSGDMLFKPIWA
+709 GQGDMLFKPIWA

-734 KEVRQLCD
+734 KEVRALCD
-742 AAREQREPEFDDD
+742 AARSQREPEFDDD
-755 LLAEPEPAAQSS
+755 LLAEPEPAAK
-767 DAEFVDSDDR
+767 DADADFVDSDDR

-829 NVLITQDDVPR
+829 NVLITEADVPR
-840 LLDELT
+840 LLAEL
-846 SDLLGR
+846 
-852 AEGGEA
+852 GGELVEAGDGAEV

>member
-1 MATKRTTGS
+1 
-10 SRSGASA
+10 
-17 AKRAPAK
+17 
-24 RAPAKKAPAARATA
+24 
-38 ASRSKAR
+38 
-45 AKAAPKDPLLEPQQ
+45 
-59 RRDMAGL
+59 
-66 AMVAFGCYLGGILYI
+66 MVALGAYLGGILYV

-92 EGGTKHMVGGAS
+92 EGGAR
-104 YIFPFLAVVYGLLM
+104 LAVGDAANMFPLLALVLGLL
-118 VLRSELADPGPFR
+118 VVARSELADPGPFL
-131 AGLYLFVPSLLLAFG
+131 AGIYLFVPSVLLAFG

-152 GSGSAPHAAL
+152 GDGSAPHAAL
-162 HADVV
+162 PADQVV
-167 AHHGGFL
+167 HHGGWA
-174 GGALYFLTYNLF
+174 GGGLYFLTYNLF

-198 LTLGILFT
+198 LVLGLLFT
-206 SGSSAQAATRWW
+206 SGSSAQAVTRWW
-218 AGRMGTAATAG
+218 ARRMGTAATAAG
-229 GEAAR
+229 GAAR
-234 AAAVRVSESA
+234 GAAVRVGESA
-244 VTQLEA
+244 TVQIEA
-250 AKQLAVNARD
+250 ARQLAATARE
-260 GMPFDGSSSFPDIFG
+260 GVPFDGSANFPDIFG
-275 DVPST
+275 DVPAT
-280 FAHATVGGASVL
+280 FAHATVGNA
-292 ELPSEETTADTPK
+292 
-305 KGRRTKRVSPGAGGP
+305 GAGVIELDEAAV
-320 ADPESQLMLIEPA
+320 ADPPAKPKRRRKAPASTGTEEQLEMLEADLLGTGGEPEGDGDEPTRGEEPA
-333 APQPEQAELDA
+333 APKVRTPRLGE
-344 SDVDEPTDAGDIAAE
+344 AG
-359 LASLDAAVGKRHD
+359 
-372 GYELPSP
+372 YTLPSP
-379 SILTKGTGIAKMKP
+379 SILTRGTGVAKSKP
-393 ADVEKTK
+393 ADVDRIK

-409 FGIESV
+409 FGIAAQV
-415 VLDVVPGPRVSRYE
+415 VGMVPGPRVSRYE
-429 LALAPGTKMS
+429 LSLAPGTKMS
-439 KIENLRKD
+439 KVEGLRKD

-468 IGIEVENPTPSIVT
+468 VGIEIENTSPTMVT
-482 LGDIHQK
+482 LGDIHE
-489 PPKDASPLYVS
+489 PPPEGSSPLYVS

-544 ASPDEVKMLLI
+544 ATPDEVKLLLI

-604 ARTLPEYNKIREARG
+604 ARTLPEYNVIREKRG

-721 RAPQR
+721 RSPQR

-734 KEVRQLCD
+734 AEVRALCD
-742 AAREQREPEFDDD
+742 SAREQREPEFDVD
-755 LLAEPEPAAQSS
+755 LLAEPEPMAKDA

-816 RGVCAPGEGPRPR
+816 RSVCAPGEGPRPR
-829 NVLITQDDVPR
+829 TVLITMDDVPR
-840 LLDELT
+840 LLA
-846 SDLLGR
+846 DL
-852 AEGGEA
+852 GGELAGEEPEGEA